1 MDKLS
6 IKNIPLEDRPYEKFE
21 KYGGLVLTDAEL
33 LAIII
38 KSGSK
43 ELNSVDVARLLLSKH
58 ECGFAGFR
66 YLEEASLE
74 ELMKVQ
80 GIGKVKAI
88 QIKAVLEIAK
98 RINSNKLN
106 ETKIKITSPKQVYDM
121 LSSELKE
128 AKVEH
133 VKVVLLDTKSHVKSV
148 ITVCIGMTNK
158 SMVSP
163 KEILS
168 EPIKQLA
175 SSIVLVHNHPS
186 GDTTPSRQEILL
198 TKKIIDYAAIFDI
211 TVLDHIIIGA
221 NGYTSIK
228 ETNNELFIGGRIL

>member
-6 IKNIPLEDRPYEKFE
+6 IKDIPLEDRPYEKFE
-21 KYGGLVLTDAEL
+21 KYGSLILTDAEL
-33 LAIII
+33 LAIVI

-58 ECGFAGFR
+58 ESGYAGFK

-121 LSSELKE
+121 LSSELKD

-133 VKVVLLDTKSHVKSV
+133 VKVILLDAKSHVKSV
-148 ITVCIGMTNK
+148 ITACIGMTNK

-186 GDTTPSRQEILL
+186 GDTTPSRQDILL
-198 TKKIIDYAAIFDI
+198 TKKIIDYAAVFDI
-211 TVLDHIIIGA
+211 TLLDHVIIGA

-228 ETNNELFIGGRIL
+228 ETNNSLFIGGRIL

>member
-6 IKNIPLEDRPYEKFE
+6 IKDIPLEDRPYEKFE
-21 KYGGLVLTDAEL
+21 KYGSLILTDAEL
-33 LAIII
+33 LAIVI

-58 ECGFAGFR
+58 ESGYAGFK

-121 LSSELKE
+121 LSSELKD

-133 VKVVLLDTKSHVKSV
+133 VKVILLDAKSHVKSV

-186 GDTTPSRQEILL
+186 GDTTPSRQDILL
-198 TKKIIDYAAIFDI
+198 TKKIIDYATIFDI
-211 TVLDHIIIGA
+211 TLLDHVIIGA

-228 ETNNELFIGGRIL
+228 ETNNSLFIGGRIL

>member
-6 IKNIPLEDRPYEKFE
+6 IKNIPFEDRPYEKFE

-58 ECGFAGFR
+58 TNGYEGLR
-66 YLEEASLE
+66 YLEEASID
-74 ELMKVQ
+74 ELMMVP
-80 GIGKVKAI
+80 GIGRVKAI
-88 QIKAVLEIAK
+88 QIKAVLELAK

-106 ETKIKITSPKQVYDM
+106 EIKTKITNPKTIYD
-121 LSSELKE
+121 LLASELKDLKTE
-128 AKVEH
+128 Q
-133 VKVVLLDTKSHVKSV
+133 VKVVLLDAKAYVKSI
-148 ITVCIGMTNK
+148 ITVSVGATNK

-186 GDTTPSRQEILL
+186 GDTTPSRQDILL
-198 TKKIIDYAAIFDI
+198 TKKIIDYAAVFDI
-211 TVLDHIIIGA
+211 TVLDHIIIGN

-228 ETNNELFIGGRIL
+228 ETNNTLFIGGRIL

>member
-21 KYGGLVLTDAEL
+21 KYGSLVLTDAEL

-38 KSGSK
+38 KSGTK
-43 ELNSVDVARLLLSKH
+43 DLNSVDVARILLTNH
-58 ECGFAGFR
+58 ENGHAGFK
-66 YLEEASLE
+66 YLEEASIA
-74 ELMKVQ
+74 ELITVP
-80 GIGKVKAI
+80 GIGRVKAI
-88 QIKAVLEIAK
+88 QIKAVLELAK

-106 ETKIKITSPKQVYDM
+106 ETKIKITGPKQIYDM
-121 LSSELKE
+121 LSTELKE
-128 AKVEH
+128 ARVEMA
-133 VKVVLLDTKSHVKSV
+133 KVVLLDAKAYVKSV
-148 ITVCIGMTNK
+148 ITVSMGATNK

-186 GDTTPSRQEILL
+186 GDTTPSRQDILL
-198 TKKIIDYAAIFDI
+198 TRKIIDYASLFDI

>member
-1 MDKLS
+1 MS

-21 KYGGLVLTDAEL
+21 KHGGLILTDAEL

-43 ELNSVDVARLLLSKH
+43 ELNSVDVARLLLANH
-58 ECGFAGFR
+58 TNGHAGFK

-74 ELMKVQ
+74 ELMTAP
-80 GIGKVKAI
+80 GIGRVKAI
-88 QIKAVLEIAK
+88 QIKALLELAK

-121 LSSELKE
+121 LSSELRE
-128 AKVEH
+128 TKVEH
-133 VKVVLLDTKSHVKSV
+133 VKVILLDAKSHVKSV

-186 GDTTPSRQEILL
+186 GDTTPSRQDVLL

-211 TVLDHIIIGA
+211 TVLDHVIIGA

-228 ETNNELFIGGRIL
+228 ETNNSLFMGGRIL

>member
-6 IKNIPLEDRPYEKFE
+6 IKDIPLEDRPYEKFE
-21 KYGGLVLTDAEL
+21 KYGSLILTDAEL
-33 LAIII
+33 LAIVI

-58 ECGFAGFR
+58 ESGYAGFK

-74 ELMKVQ
+74 ELMEVQ

-121 LSSELKE
+121 LSSELKD

-133 VKVVLLDTKSHVKSV
+133 VKVILLDAKSHVKSV

-186 GDTTPSRQEILL
+186 GDTTPSRQDILL

-211 TVLDHIIIGA
+211 TLLDHIIVG
-221 NGYTSIK
+221 NNFYSFK
-228 ETNNELFIGGRIL
+228 ENDLL

>member
-6 IKNIPLEDRPYEKFE
+6 IKDIPLEDRPYEKFE
-21 KYGGLVLTDAEL
+21 KHGSLVLTDAEL

-43 ELNSVDVARLLLSKH
+43 ELNSVDVARLLLSEH
-58 ECGFAGFR
+58 SNGHMGFK
-66 YLEEASLE
+66 YLEEASLD
-74 ELMKVQ
+74 ELMTVP
-80 GIGKVKAI
+80 GIGKIKAI
-88 QIKAVLEIAK
+88 QLKAVLEIAK

-106 ETKIKITSPKQVYDM
+106 ETKIKITSPKNIYDL
-121 LSSELKE
+121 LSIELKDS
-128 AKVEH
+128 KVEMA
-133 VKVVLLDTKSHVKSV
+133 KVVLLDAKAYVKSI
-148 ITVCIGMTNK
+148 ITVSLGATNK

-168 EPIKQLA
+168 EPLKQLA
-175 SSIVLVHNHPS
+175 SSIILVHNHPS
-186 GDTTPSRQEILL
+186 GDTTPSRQDILL
-198 TKKIIDYAAIFDI
+198 TRKIIDYAALFDI

-228 ETNNELFIGGRIL
+228 ETNNSLFMEGRIL

>member
-6 IKNIPLEDRPYEKFE
+6 IKDIPLEDRPYEKFE
-21 KYGGLVLTDAEL
+21 KYGSLILTDAEL
-33 LAIII
+33 LAIVI

-58 ECGFAGFR
+58 ESGYAGFK

-74 ELMKVQ
+74 ELMKVR

-121 LSSELKE
+121 LSSELKD

-133 VKVVLLDTKSHVKSV
+133 VKVILLDAKSHVKSV

-186 GDTTPSRQEILL
+186 GDTTPSRQDILL
-198 TKKIIDYAAIFDI
+198 TKKIIDYATIFDI
-211 TVLDHIIIGA
+211 TLLDHVIIGA

-228 ETNNELFIGGRIL
+228 ETNNSLFIGGRIL

>member
-21 KYGGLVLTDAEL
+21 KHGGLVLTDAEL

-43 ELNSVDVARLLLSKH
+43 DLNSVDVARLLLSKH
-58 ECGFAGFR
+58 SNGYDGFK
-66 YLEEASLE
+66 YLEEASID
-74 ELMKVQ
+74 ELMTVP
-80 GIGKVKAI
+80 GIGRVKAI

-106 ETKIKITSPKQVYDM
+106 ETKIKITSPKQIYDM
-121 LSSELKE
+121 LGVELKE
-128 AKVEH
+128 AKVEM
-133 VKVVLLDTKSHVKSV
+133 VKVVLLDAKAYVKSV
-148 ITVCIGMTNK
+148 ITVSQGATNK

-163 KEILS
+163 KEVLS

-186 GDTTPSRQEILL
+186 GDTVPSRQDILL
-198 TKKIIDYAAIFDI
+198 TRKIIDYATVFDI
-211 TVLDHIIIGA
+211 TVLDHIIIGSK
-221 NGYTSIK
+221 GYTSMK
-228 ETNNELFIGGRIL
+228 ETENTLFIGGRIL

>member
-21 KYGGLVLTDAEL
+21 KHGGLVLTDAEL

-43 ELNSVDVARLLLSKH
+43 ELNSVDVARLLLTNH
-58 ECGFAGFR
+58 ANGYAGFK
-66 YLEEASLE
+66 YLEEASLD
-74 ELMKVQ
+74 ELMTVP
-80 GIGKVKAI
+80 GIGRVKAI
-88 QIKAVLEIAK
+88 QIKALLELAK

-128 AKVEH
+128 TKVEH
-133 VKVVLLDTKSHVKSV
+133 VKVILLDTKSRVKSV
-148 ITVCIGMTNK
+148 ITACIGMTNK

-186 GDTTPSRQEILL
+186 GDTTPSRQDVLL
-198 TKKIIDYAAIFDI
+198 TKKIIDYASLFDI

>member
-6 IKNIPLEDRPYEKFE
+6 IKDIPLEDRPYEKFE
-21 KYGGLVLTDAEL
+21 KYGSLILTDAEL
-33 LAIII
+33 LAIVI

-58 ECGFAGFR
+58 ESGYAGFK

-74 ELMKVQ
+74 ELMEVQ

-121 LSSELKE
+121 LSSELKD

-133 VKVVLLDTKSHVKSV
+133 VKVILLDAKSHVKSV

-186 GDTTPSRQEILL
+186 GDTTPSRQDILL
-198 TKKIIDYAAIFDI
+198 TKKIIDYATIFDI
-211 TVLDHIIIGA
+211 TLLDHVIIGA

-228 ETNNELFIGGRIL
+228 ETNNSLFIGGRIL